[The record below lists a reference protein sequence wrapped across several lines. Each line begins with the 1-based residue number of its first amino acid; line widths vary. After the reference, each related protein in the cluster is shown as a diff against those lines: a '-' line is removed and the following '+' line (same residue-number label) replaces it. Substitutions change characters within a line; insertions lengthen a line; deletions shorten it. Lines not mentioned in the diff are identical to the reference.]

1 MYSNFNKHFF
11 EKKTINNY
19 EVYKGRPLCYVSF
32 PNSLRYV
39 VIIFIINIK
48 MAKLPLC
55 FINDVVKLIIFSVAV
70 TPSLLF
76 FIFCILEKIKSLL
89 ES

>member
-1 MYSNFNKHFF
+1 
-11 EKKTINNY
+11 
-19 EVYKGRPLCYVSF
+19 
-32 PNSLRYV
+32 
-39 VIIFIINIK
+39 

-76 FIFCILEKIKSLL
+76 FIFCILEKLNPCLRVEYVERYFVIVFIIIDRLVI
-89 ES
+89 